1 MMKEKQLGTLSEQE
15 LEGMMD
21 FVVSEAFG
29 QMSATI
35 PDKDIPIQ
43 VDAQIMGGTPVIYGT
58 RIPVHVILELL
69 QADYSIKEI
78 VEEIYPHLTY
88 KQICQTLLYITDF
101 FTPGKKLL
109 HSIAENREQKL
120 SEVESNLDIESRK
133 DVLMMLAGLFDF

>member
-1 MMKEKQLGTLSEQE
+1 M
-15 LEGMMD
+15 
-21 FVVSEAFG
+21 
-29 QMSATI
+29 TI
-35 PDKDIPIQ
+35 PFEEVKEEVLKDSEVKAHYVLLEEKYANKDIPIQ

-133 DVLMMLAGLFDF
+133 DVLMMLARLFDF

>member
-1 MMKEKQLGTLSEQE
+1 M
-15 LEGMMD
+15 
-21 FVVSEAFG
+21 
-29 QMSATI
+29 TI
-35 PDKDIPIQ
+35 PFEEVKEEVLKDSEVKAHYVLLEEKYANKDIPIQ

-120 SEVESNLDIESRK
+120 SEVESNLDIDSRK
-133 DVLMMLAGLFDF
+133 DVLMMLARLFDF

>member
-1 MMKEKQLGTLSEQE
+1 M
-15 LEGMMD
+15 
-21 FVVSEAFG
+21 
-29 QMSATI
+29 TI
-35 PDKDIPIQ
+35 PFEEVKEEVLKDSEVKAHYVLLEEKYANKDIPIQ

-109 HSIAENREQKL
+109 HSIVENREQKL
-120 SEVESNLDIESRK
+120 SEIKSNLEIESRK
-133 DVLMMLAGLFDF
+133 DVLMMLARLFDF